1 MNEERVVVASI
12 VHQFRL
18 SLVEGHEVE
27 MVPKVVLRTKN
38 DIQMNLANT
47 LIVTSLLLCLSVHIQ
62 VYFT

>member
-12 VHQFRL
+12 VRQFRL

-38 DIQMNLANT
+38 DILMNLEP
-47 LIVTSLLLCLSVHIQ
+47 IH
-62 VYFT
+62 